1 MFADVPVG
9 RSSLQ
14 RHETQRLIGLNL
26 GNNLSNE
33 ISSAPTQENDMF
45 SHGSEEYMSGED
57 FSP

>member
-1 MFADVPVG
+1 
-9 RSSLQ
+9 
-14 RHETQRLIGLNL
+14 LIGLNL